1 MYWTLGKKVWNQSFN
16 IATEPS
22 LHTLKSI
29 VNKMADFMNV
39 TIDEIDTSDH
49 NLYMYPTVYSG
60 GIDTTKAKELLNFQP
75 TLFQDALKTT
85 ISWFDNEFLSQYDY
99 REEMISD
106 IIARIVPKQRRD
118 QFYLAI
124 DRELTKA
131 GVELNN
137 YKAKRKGDL
146 EFLHKFEKVA
156 KQEL

>member
-1 MYWTLGKKVWNQSFN
+1 
-16 IATEPS
+16 
-22 LHTLKSI
+22 
-29 VNKMADFMNV
+29 MNV

-60 GIDTTKAKELLNFQP
+60 GIDTTKAKEMLDFQP
-75 TLFQDALKTT
+75 TLFEDALKRT
-85 ISWFDNEFLSQYDY
+85 IAWFDNEFLSQYDY

-106 IIARIVPKQRRD
+106 IMARIVPRQRRD

-137 YKAKRKGDL
+137 YKAKRKG
-146 EFLHKFEKVA
+146 
-156 KQEL
+156 